1 MVMVDGKLI
10 LLREKL
16 KIFIGGVFNQQQI
29 FLAAADSATPQST
42 TGGGCGI
49 KPTPSGPT
57 R

>member
-16 KIFIGGVFNQQQI
+16 KIFLGGVFNQQQI
-29 FLAAADSATPQST
+29 FLAAADSATPLPA
-42 TGGGCGI
+42 TGGGSGI
-49 KPTPSGPT
+49 KPTPSGPS